1 MKLWEEPWH
10 AKEDV
15 EQVRLLQVMSLQ
27 TCSTNLKPCLSNL
40 FRFHKHHDIF
50 QNSKNM
56 ELVPSGQHKVLEIV
70 LMNRQEMNHAPMTR
84 NAATLKVVAFAYCLS
99 IHHFKV
105 STLVCFSI
113 VVIRPGSRDLIEET
127 VY

>member
-1 MKLWEEPWH
+1 
-10 AKEDV
+10 
-15 EQVRLLQVMSLQ
+15 MSIQ
-27 TCSTNLKPCLSNL
+27 TSSTNLKSCFSNL

-50 QNSKNM
+50 QNSKNL

-70 LMNRQEMNHAPMTR
+70 LMNAQELNHAPMTR
-84 NAATLKVVAFAYCLS
+84 NAATLKVVAFAYRLS

-105 STLVCFSI
+105 SILVCFSI
-113 VVIRPGSRDLIEET
+113 VVIRLGSRDLTEET